1 MLSIDDESFI
11 ADSVCLGAPHVRRGW
26 IQSRQTRIGRRTFVG
41 NSAMVP
47 QGTRLGS
54 NCLVGV
60 LSVSPESALERM
72 KDGTSW
78 LGSPPMELPRRQAGS
93 CFAETSTYS
102 PTKLLVLQRL
112 FIEFFRITLPGT
124 FLVLATYS
132 ALGSLFWLQLQV
144 STPAAWALM
153 PLVSLFCLAL
163 FVGLAVALKWLLIG
177 RFKPGNHPLWSLFIW
192 KNELVTAMHEAFA
205 VPALVHILQGTPL
218 MAWYLR
224 ALGCKVGRDT
234 IIETTR
240 FTEFDLVEL
249 GNRVSLNSHCTVQ
262 THLFEDRVSKQSSL
276 KIGDDSGLGAMA
288 VVLVDSRMGD
298 GSYLN
303 ALSLPMKGEALPPR
317 SEWAGIPIR
326 KVNAASNGRM
336 KESHP

>member
-1 MLSIDDESFI
+1 
-11 ADSVCLGAPHVRRGW
+11 
-26 IQSRQTRIGRRTFVG
+26 
-41 NSAMVP
+41 MVP

-163 FVGLAVALKWLLIG
+163 FVGLAVGLKWLNYARRKHRTDRNGTDRSNVARLLCYDSLIVNG
-177 RFKPGNHPLWSLFIW
+177 GPVKSRASQLRRGL
-192 KNELVTAMHEAFA
+192 
-205 VPALVHILQGTPL
+205 LQVMG
-218 MAWYLR
+218 
-224 ALGCKVGRDT
+224 V
-234 IIETTR
+234 IEYP
-240 FTEFDLVEL
+240 
-249 GNRVSLNSHCTVQ
+249 NS
-262 THLFEDRVSKQSSL
+262 
-276 KIGDDSGLGAMA
+276 
-288 VVLVDSRMGD
+288 D
-298 GSYLN
+298 GSYFRCICHL
-303 ALSLPMKGEALPPR
+303 
-317 SEWAGIPIR
+317 
-326 KVNAASNGRM
+326 
-336 KESHP
+336 